1 MLGRMIKIELYRA
14 LHGMSLKISL
24 LIGALLAVE
33 HFIMRV
39 LPFLKYK
46 FDSYHPDLAFALIP
60 NVQSQWMS
68 GTISAENNVY
78 NYIVFLLVTLP
89 YAGSFYLDKKNG
101 VIKNVVTRGNK
112 RYYLIAKSVA
122 SYITGGIAA
131 VFPLILNLMLTCT
144 VFPVIRYYWAT
155 MINSQG
161 LFVKTA
167 LENYI
172 LYCVLYMTLIF
183 IFGGLV
189 AGISLSVS
197 LYADNIFVTL
207 SMPFLICIVSSRVL
221 AYSKSAFI
229 RGLRVVNVF
238 DMGQAGPANIPAYI
252 ALFVILLVFGYLFF
266 IIKGEKK
273 DVL

>member
-39 LPFLKYK
+39 LPFLQYK
-46 FDSYHPDLAFALIP
+46 FGGYHPDLGFTSVA
-60 NVQSQWMS
+60 NVQSQWMA
-68 GTISAENNVY
+68 GLNNAENNVY
-78 NYIVFLLVTLP
+78 MYIVFLLVTLP

-101 VIKNVVTRGNK
+101 VMKNVVTRGNK
-112 RYYLIAKSVA
+112 RYFLIAKSVA

-131 VFPLILNLMLTCT
+131 VFPLALNLMLTCT
-144 VFPVIRYYWAT
+144 VFPVIRYDWT
-155 MINSQG
+155 SMINSQG

-221 AYSKSAFI
+221 AYSKNAFI
-229 RGLRVVNVF
+229 RGLGMIRVF
-238 DMGQAGPANIPAYI
+238 DMGQSGPANIPAYI
-252 ALFVILLVFGYLFF
+252 ALFVILLVLGYLFF